1 MMSKFKKV
9 LWFILGFIF
18 GACIPLAC
26 VSLLVFTMASKYLPR
41 SPLSLHR
48 LMFDALFA
56 TAITAVIF
64 AFIFWRKNKSLV
76 IGFFIASIFFAAGG
90 AMRSREAVNKKPQK
104 LDPLIPLSRNGKLQG
119 IAYSKDNPIAVIDG
133 KDYGINETV
142 YGNKIVNIS
151 PRSITIQFQD
161 GKRDFEIDETIPN
174 K

>member
-1 MMSKFKKV
+1 MSKFKKV

-18 GACIPLAC
+18 GACLPFAC
-26 VSLLVFTMASKYLPR
+26 VLLLVFTNASKYLPR
-41 SPLSLHR
+41 SPSIVHR

-56 TAITAVIF
+56 TAITAIIF

-76 IGFFIASIFFAAGG
+76 MGFFIASIFFAAGG
-90 AMRSREAVNKKPQK
+90 AMRSKEAVNKKPQE
-104 LDPLIPLSRNGKLQG
+104 LSSLMPVSRNGKLQG
-119 IAYSKDNPIAVIDG
+119 IAYSKDSPVAVIDG
-133 KDYGINETV
+133 KNYGINEAV